1 MGAGRRQR
9 ERAGVEKY
17 QLEPEKGKS
26 SSHPPSP
33 ISGVLC
39 WGAGMGGILGMAG
52 ARPSGL
58 LMQACCL
65 RAVRLEV
72 LTASLSRI
80 ARSRCLQGWAGQ
92 QPLRKSVLMVKT
104 LTGHEPV
111 AGFMRITMILILK
124 GVGFGRHIALTIP
137 QRPLKE
143 RETEGSHPTPHLLLG
158 EGGAEREH
166 ESDSAWE
173 PSSSPHPGAG
183 ARLGTDNTQYGY
195 GFPTSHV
202 QAMRASCHMW
212 TGPTEHLLFAW
223 LVCSSRSFS
232 FSGEQRFPGST
243 EVSRVK
249 RSEQA

>member
-1 MGAGRRQR
+1 M
-9 ERAGVEKY
+9 EKY

-33 ISGVLC
+33 LSGVLC
-39 WGAGMGGILGMAG
+39 WGEGIGGVLGMAG
-52 ARPSGL
+52 PRPSGL

-80 ARSRCLQGWAGQ
+80 ARSGCLQGWAGQ
-92 QPLRKSVLMVKT
+92 QPLRKSVLMVKA

-111 AGFMRITMILILK
+111 ASFTRITITIFLILK
-124 GVGFGRHIALTIP
+124 GIGFGQHIALTIP
-137 QRPLKE
+137 QCPLKE
-143 RETEGSHPTPHLLLG
+143 RETEGSHPTPHLPL
-158 EGGAEREH
+158 AEPER

-173 PSSSPHPGAG
+173 PSSSPYPGAG
-183 ARLGTDNTQYGY
+183 ARLGIDNTQYGY
-195 GFPTSHV
+195 GFQTSHV
-202 QAMRASCHMW
+202 RATRASCHMW

-223 LVCSSRSFS
+223 LVCSSQFFS

-249 RSEQA
+249 RSKQA